1 MTESTDLHTPYDG
14 SSPPFAIGLSRLD
27 PDTWLDID
35 NHYGSY
41 IAEKRRLT
49 SARFDDVFVA
59 ETGTEEA
66 QREAAELIRAH
77 IRDCGI
83 GVPATGSINPDD
95 DMLPI
100 LHRAALQVQED
111 LVLMRKGTSGWRL
124 AAASLCFPSSW
135 NLNEKFG
142 RPMHEIHAPVPGFQ
156 EGSRNAGLIERMF
169 DNLRPDMPVMRW
181 NWSVYGD
188 DRLFHPEGHEVG
200 RFGSGPVAD
209 NVYLR
214 LERQTLSKLP
224 ASGDILFTIRTY
236 VDPLERLERH
246 PDGTTLA
253 AAIADQVRALPPA
266 ERAYKGLAREKDR
279 LLARLDLIGGNKKA

>member
-1 MTESTDLHTPYDG
+1 MTDMADLHTPYDG
-14 SSPPFAIGLSRLD
+14 SSPPFTIGLSRLD
-27 PDTWLDID
+27 PDSWLDID
-35 NHYGSY
+35 HQLESY

-49 SARFDDVFVA
+49 RDRFDDIFVA

-66 QREAAELIRAH
+66 QREVADLIGAH
-77 IRDCGI
+77 LCNRGI
-83 GVPATGSINPDD
+83 VIPSTASARTDD
-95 DMLPI
+95 DTLPT

-111 LVLMRKGTSGWRL
+111 LVLMRKGADGWRL

-135 NLNEKFG
+135 SLHEKYG
-142 RPMHEIHAPVPGFQ
+142 RPMHQIHAPVPGFLK
-156 EGSRNAGLIERMF
+156 GSRNAGLIERMF

-188 DRLFHPEGHEVG
+188 DRLFHPDGHEVGPG

-224 ASGDILFTIRTY
+224 ASGDILFTVRIY

-246 PDGTTLA
+246 PEGTTLA
-253 AAIADQVRALPPA
+253 AAIADQVKALSPA
-266 ERAYKGLAREKDR
+266 ERAYKGLAKEQNR
-279 LLARLDLIGGNKKA
+279 LLARLAMIGQS